1 MARVSVI
8 VPAFDAAAYL
18 DETIASVIAQSL
30 DDWELTVVD
39 NGSSDGT
46 AAIADEWSRRDA
58 RVGVL
63 RLRVNRGAAAARNA
77 GFAAVA
83 GATDHVLFLDADDCL
98 EHSAL
103 ETMAGCLDGHSD
115 VGMIHCGY
123 SLVDDQGRALESD
136 GAPWTPRWVPAGR
149 WIRKLG
155 PDEPDTPFVS
165 VFCLAAIVPS
175 MALFRCSAYRLTPGW
190 DEEFGQGFE
199 DTNLFLHLA
208 LVSKIRYVPVPLVRR
223 RLHGGQMTGDREK
236 LGSQERKLYERWRNP
251 AGLTERQS
259 QTVRSAWRFR
269 ERRVIPAQAIEAAGR
284 YAREGKLLL
293 ALRFLAGAAR
303 SWLASHLRE
312 LRGTEAPQ

>member
-1 MARVSVI
+1 MPRVNVI

-18 DETIASVIAQSL
+18 DETIASVVSQSL
-30 DDWELTVVD
+30 HDWELTVVD
-39 NGSSDGT
+39 NGSTDGT
-46 AAIADEWSRRDA
+46 GAIADEWSRRDP
-58 RVGVL
+58 RVSVL
-63 RLRVNRGAAAARNA
+63 RLPANRGAAGGRNA
-77 GFAAVA
+77 GFAAA
-83 GATDHVLFLDADDCL
+83 ARATDHVLFLDADDCL
-98 EHSAL
+98 EPTAL
-103 ETMAGCLDGHSD
+103 ETMACCLDGHPD
-115 VGMIHCGY
+115 VGMVHCGY

-136 GAPWTPRWVPAGR
+136 GAWTPRWVPSGG

-155 PDEPDTPFVS
+155 PDDPDTPFVS

-175 MALFRCSAYRLTPGW
+175 MALFRCSAYCLTPGW

-199 DTNLFLHLA
+199 DTNLFLHVA
-208 LVSKIRYVPVPLVRR
+208 LVSKIRYVPGPLVRR
-223 RLHGGQMTGDREK
+223 RLHGGQMTADLEK

-259 QTVRSAWRFR
+259 RTVRSAWRFR
-269 ERRVIPAQAIEAAGR
+269 ERRLIPAQAIEAAGR

-312 LRGTEAPQ
+312 LRGAEAPQ